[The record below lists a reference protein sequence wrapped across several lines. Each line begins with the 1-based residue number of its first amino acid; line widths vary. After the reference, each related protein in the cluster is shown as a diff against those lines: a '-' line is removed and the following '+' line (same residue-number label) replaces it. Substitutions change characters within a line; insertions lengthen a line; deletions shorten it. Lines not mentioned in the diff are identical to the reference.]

1 MSYLALYRKFRPQ
14 TFDEIVGQDFVVT
27 TLKNQIKSGNI
38 SHAYLF
44 TGTRGTGKTT
54 AAKVFSRAINCLNP
68 VDGNPCMKCRSCLD
82 NGGMDIV
89 ELDAASNNG
98 VEYIR
103 DIKEKVQYAPGS
115 SKYKVYIID
124 EVHMLSQSAF
134 NAFLKTLEEPPAH
147 AVFILCTT
155 EAYKIPQ
162 TILSRCMRFD
172 FKLVGV
178 DKLEALV
185 GDVLVRSGKSFT
197 PEAINAVAVA
207 GEGSARDA
215 LSVADRCIAFC
226 GDRQLT
232 YDDVL
237 NVLGANDGRTVNKFA
252 SYILNGQLA
261 EFLVLTDK
269 TVREGKSV
277 NLLAREIAAQLRD
290 MAVIKLCNNAR
301 KLVNV
306 PDSMY
311 SVLESSAKDVSL
323 KKLLYAA
330 EVFGRIDSDLRFAL
344 NPRILFEA
352 TAIKV
357 ANSNGEVDAESL
369 DRRIRQLEKRS
380 AAAPAKAASDGQS
393 YVPRNEGKTEQP
405 RTEPALPAAGVK
417 DYNAARR
424 VWASVLKEVHTLDE
438 PIFSTVCTEVSDCY
452 ILNGELVL
460 ELTAG
465 QLNLLGQRQNTE
477 KLQKL
482 LSDCAPLRLVLKKRE
497 KRGDAEETVEA
508 FRKLAGNSEFIV
520 NE

>member
-1 MSYLALYRKFRPQ
+1 MSYLALYRRYRPQ

-27 TLKNQIKSGNI
+27 TLKNQIKSGQI

-54 AAKVFSRAINCLNP
+54 AAKVFSRAINCQNP
-68 VDGNPCMKCRSCLD
+68 IDGNPCMKCRNCLD

-115 SKYKVYIID
+115 SKFKVYIID
-124 EVHMLSQSAF
+124 EVHMLSSSAF

-172 FKLVGV
+172 FRLVSTN
-178 DKLEALV
+178 KLEQLV
-185 GDVLVRSGKSFT
+185 GDILTKAGKSFT
-197 PEAINAVAVA
+197 EEALNAIAVA

-215 LSVADRCIAFC
+215 LSIADRCLAYC
-226 GDRQLT
+226 GNRKMT
-232 YDDVL
+232 YEDVL
-237 NVLGANDGRTVNKFA
+237 DVLGANDGRIVNRFA
-252 SYILNGQLA
+252 SFILQGNLA
-261 EFLVLTDK
+261 AFLELTDK

-277 NLLAREIAAQLRD
+277 NLLARDIAKQFRD
-290 MAVIKLCNNAR
+290 MAVIKLCDDSK
-301 KLVNV
+301 KLLNV
-306 PDSMY
+306 PESMY
-311 SVLESSAKDVSL
+311 SMLEECAKDVPV

-330 EVFGRIDSDLRFAL
+330 EVFGRIDGDLRYAL

-357 ANSNGEVDAESL
+357 AGCSGEIDIDSI
-369 DRRIRQLEKRS
+369 DRRLRQLEKRQPVGV
-380 AAAPAKAASDGQS
+380 AAAVASNVGARSFTATDNLKKAEFSMPA
-393 YVPRNEGKTEQP
+393 E
-405 RTEPALPAAGVK
+405 GVK

-424 VWASVLKEVHTLDE
+424 VWASVLREVHSLDE
-438 PIFSTVCTEVSDCY
+438 PIFSAVCAEVSDCY
-452 ILNGELVL
+452 VLNGEFVL
-460 ELTAG
+460 ELTQG
-465 QLNLLGQRQNTE
+465 QYNMLVQKQNTE

-482 LSDCAPLRLVLKKRE
+482 ISDCAPLKLALKQRQK
-497 KRGDAEETVEA
+497 KGDTEEIVDT
-508 FRKLAGNSEFIV
+508 FRKLAGKSEFV
-520 NE
+520 LKN

>member
-1 MSYLALYRKFRPQ
+1 
-14 TFDEIVGQDFVVT
+14 
-27 TLKNQIKSGNI
+27 
-38 SHAYLF
+38 
-44 TGTRGTGKTT
+44 
-54 AAKVFSRAINCLNP
+54 
-68 VDGNPCMKCRSCLD
+68 
-82 NGGMDIV
+82 
-89 ELDAASNNG
+89 
-98 VEYIR
+98 
-103 DIKEKVQYAPGS
+103 
-115 SKYKVYIID
+115 
-124 EVHMLSQSAF
+124 
-134 NAFLKTLEEPPAH
+134 
-147 AVFILCTT
+147 
-155 EAYKIPQ
+155 
-162 TILSRCMRFD
+162 MRFD

-197 PEAINAVAVA
+197 PEALNAVAVA

-277 NLLAREIAAQLRD
+277 NLLARDIAAQLRD
-290 MAVIKLCNNAR
+290 MAVIKLCDNAR

-357 ANSNGEVDAESL
+357 ASSNGEVDAESL
-369 DRRIRQLEKRS
+369 DRRIRQLEKGR
-380 AAAPAKAASDGQS
+380 
-393 YVPRNEGKTEQP
+393 QP
-405 RTEPALPAAGVK
+405 R
-417 DYNAARR
+417 
-424 VWASVLKEVHTLDE
+424 
-438 PIFSTVCTEVSDCY
+438 
-452 ILNGELVL
+452 
-460 ELTAG
+460 
-465 QLNLLGQRQNTE
+465 
-477 KLQKL
+477 LQKPRRTGNPMP
-482 LSDCAPLRLVLKKRE
+482 SGTRGKRSSRARSRLCPPRE
-497 KRGDAEETVEA
+497 SRITTRRAVCGRA
-508 FRKLAGNSEFIV
+508 F
-520 NE
+520 

>member
-1 MSYLALYRKFRPQ
+1 M
-14 TFDEIVGQDFVVT
+14 
-27 TLKNQIKSGNI
+27 
-38 SHAYLF
+38 
-44 TGTRGTGKTT
+44 
-54 AAKVFSRAINCLNP
+54 
-68 VDGNPCMKCRSCLD
+68 
-82 NGGMDIV
+82 
-89 ELDAASNNG
+89 
-98 VEYIR
+98 
-103 DIKEKVQYAPGS
+103 QYAPGS

-197 PEAINAVAVA
+197 PEALNAVAVA

-277 NLLAREIAAQLRD
+277 NLLARDIAAQLRD
-290 MAVIKLCNNAR
+290 MAVIKLCDNAR

-330 EVFGRIDSDLRFAL
+330 EVSGASTRI
-344 NPRILFEA
+344 
-352 TAIKV
+352 
-357 ANSNGEVDAESL
+357 
-369 DRRIRQLEKRS
+369 
-380 AAAPAKAASDGQS
+380 
-393 YVPRNEGKTEQP
+393 
-405 RTEPALPAAGVK
+405 
-417 DYNAARR
+417 
-424 VWASVLKEVHTLDE
+424 
-438 PIFSTVCTEVSDCY
+438 
-452 ILNGELVL
+452 
-460 ELTAG
+460 
-465 QLNLLGQRQNTE
+465 
-477 KLQKL
+477 
-482 LSDCAPLRLVLKKRE
+482 
-497 KRGDAEETVEA
+497 
-508 FRKLAGNSEFIV
+508 
-520 NE
+520 